1 MIKSV
6 SVKGQ
11 LVLPRKMRLKYGITP
26 GSPVSICDTG
36 NGILIEP
43 LRGDISKA
51 GFAKKSKIDGGPV
64 LSFNRKQ
71 MLTSAQVAKLMD
83 ETQ

>member
-6 SVKGQ
+6 SGKGQ
-11 LVLPRKMRLKYGITP
+11 LVLPSKLRLKYGISA

-43 LRGDISKA
+43 VKGSASK
-51 GFAKKSKIDGGPV
+51 GKWMKKSEIDGGPV
-64 LSFNRKQ
+64 LALKRKQ
-71 MLTSAQVAKLMD
+71 ILTTEKVLKILE
-83 ETQ
+83 ETE